1 MANIRVSA
9 VPFKAGPVSSFDD
22 FADHVTRLVEQAV
35 AEEPDFLVFPEL
47 FTAELLNFFEETDIV
62 EKFARLTKY
71 TEDYLSLFRGLARD
85 KAFYIVAGSHLKETQ
100 GKFFN
105 TAHLFTPEGKVWEQ
119 QKCHLVPLE
128 TAWTTPGD
136 ELKIF
141 ETEKVKFSILT
152 CYDLEFPETSRLM
165 TLRGADLLIS
175 PSATLDEQGYWRVRH
190 CGHARCI
197 EDQVYVV
204 HCSLLGNVAG
214 LPFWGMAS
222 VLTPCDTGF
231 PLKGIAAESPLNEEV
246 VITTDLDTEMLYENR
261 RKGTE
266 TTLKDRRWDV
276 LDALHAFESREPT
289 GSKSNID

>member
-1 MANIRVSA
+1 MAKVRISA
-9 VPFKAGPVSSFDD
+9 VPFKAGPASSFDD
-22 FADHVTRLVEQAV
+22 FADHVTRLVEQA
-35 AEEPDFLVFPEL
+35 AADEPDILVFPEL
-47 FTAELLNFFEETDIV
+47 FTAELLNFFEEPDIV
-62 EKFARLTKY
+62 DKFARLTTY
-71 TEDYLSLFRGLARD
+71 TEDYVSLFTGLAGS
-85 KAFYIVAGSHLKETQ
+85 KALYIVAGSHLKEVE
-100 GKFFN
+100 GKFYN
-105 TAHLFTPEGKVWEQ
+105 TGHLFTPEGKVWEQ

-128 TAWTTPGD
+128 TAWTAPGD
-136 ELKIF
+136 DLKIF

-222 VLTPCDTGF
+222 VLTPCDTAF

-246 VITTDLDTEMLYENR
+246 VVTADLDTELLYEHR
-261 RKGTE
+261 REGTV

-276 LDALHAFESREPT
+276 LDALHAFEEQEPA
-289 GSKSNID
+289 GSKAKDT

>member
-22 FADHVTRLVEQAV
+22 FADHVTRLVEQAA
-35 AEEPDFLVFPEL
+35 AEDPDFVVFPEL
-47 FTAELLNFFEETDIV
+47 FTAELLNFFEEPDIV
-62 EKFARLTKY
+62 DKFARLTTY
-71 TEDYLSLFRGLARD
+71 TEDYVSLFSGLARD
-85 KAFYIVAGSHLKETQ
+85 KAFYIVGGSHLKDVD
-100 GKFFN
+100 GKFYN
-105 TAHLFTPEGKVWEQ
+105 TGHLFTPEGKVWEQ
-119 QKCHLVPLE
+119 QKCHLVPFE
-128 TAWTTPGD
+128 RAWTSPGD

-204 HCSLLGNVAG
+204 HCSLLGNVGG

-222 VLTPCDTGF
+222 VLTPCDSGF
-231 PLKGIAAESPLNEEV
+231 PLKGIAAESPLNEET

-261 RKGTE
+261 EQGTV

-276 LDALHAFESREPT
+276 LEALHDFEKNEPT
-289 GSKSNID
+289 GSEAKDA

>member
-1 MANIRVSA
+1 MAKIRISA

-22 FADHVTRLVEQAV
+22 FADHVARLVERAAV
-35 AEEPDFLVFPEL
+35 EKPDILVFPEL
-47 FTAELLNFFEETDIV
+47 FTAELLHFFEETDIV
-62 EKFARLTKY
+62 DKFARLTTY
-71 TEDYLSLFRGLARD
+71 TEDYLSLFQGMARD
-85 KAFYIVAGSHLKETQ
+85 KALYIVAGSHLKERE
-100 GKFFN
+100 GRFFN
-105 TAHLFTPEGKVWEQ
+105 TAHLFTPTGKVWEQ
-119 QKCHLVPLE
+119 DKCHLVPFE

-197 EDQVYVV
+197 EDQVYVI
-204 HCSLLGNVAG
+204 HCSLLGNVAC

-222 VLTPCDTGF
+222 VLTPCDSGF

-246 VITTDLDTEMLYENR
+246 VITADLDTEMLYENR
-261 RKGTE
+261 SRGTV
-266 TTLKDRRWDV
+266 TPLKDRRWDV
-276 LDALHAFESREPT
+276 LDALHASEGRKRTESMRR
-289 GSKSNID
+289 D

>member
-22 FADHVTRLVEQAV
+22 FADHVTRLVEQAA
-35 AEEPDFLVFPEL
+35 AEEPDFVVFPEL
-47 FTAELLNFFEETDIV
+47 FTAELLNFFEEPDIV
-62 EKFARLTKY
+62 DKFARLTRY
-71 TEDYLSLFRGLARD
+71 TEDYVSLFSGLARD
-85 KAFYIVAGSHLKETQ
+85 KAFYIVAGSHLKEVE
-100 GKFFN
+100 GKFYN
-105 TAHLFTPEGKVWEQ
+105 TGHLFTPEGKVWEQ
-119 QKCHLVPLE
+119 QKCHLVPFE
-128 TAWTTPGD
+128 RAWTAPGD

-141 ETEKVKFSILT
+141 EAEKVKFSILT

-222 VLTPCDTGF
+222 ILTPCDAGF
-231 PLKGIAAESPLNEEV
+231 PPKGIAAESPLNEET
-246 VITTDLDTEMLYENR
+246 VITTDLDTELLYENR
-261 RKGTE
+261 KQGTV

-276 LDALHAFESREPT
+276 LEALHDFEKNEPT
-289 GSKSNID
+289 GSKAKDA